1 MLPPSSEMASV
12 SVLFVLCVCV
22 CVCVLARDL
31 SWRDL
36 DLIVER
42 APVPRYQKGPLDVAL
57 PLLYGILLG
66 FGGTLLAGVAVL
78 LVFIHVSWRKPAQ
91 MLPPDVGQQVKL
103 MVGSFS
109 GRSEAEQ

>member
-1 MLPPSSEMASV
+1 MRLSCNTHAP
-12 SVLFVLCVCV
+12 

-42 APVPRYQKGPLDVAL
+42 APVPQYQKGPLDVAL

-66 FGGTLLAGVAVL
+66 FGGTLFAGLAVL
-78 LVFIHVSWRKPAQ
+78 LVFLHVS
-91 MLPPDVGQQVKL
+91 
-103 MVGSFS
+103 
-109 GRSEAEQ
+109 